1 MKIMMSKFAVFCYF
15 FAVAFIVIWIWAST
29 SEYPTKNDATSK
41 LPLDFSVPL
50 LLSPSI
56 ALTMYISFQIME
68 SLRKKKNL
76 KLFSFP
82 IITAYALAVSVLP
95 FVYMFG
101 FIVGGT
107 YGAGGGAAVLSGLSW
122 IFEWLNPDMAAI
134 IISDFGKEI
143 ALLIGATLGISIV
156 SLALLLPIL
165 FFGYFVGKGIVLLGE
180 RAIVMSNFTHSRAL
194 VFILQIA
201 FLGTIF
207 GVYVFFLSKFT
218 W

>member
-1 MKIMMSKFAVFCYF
+1 MSDVTGERTLGYLPF
-15 FAVAFIVIWIWAST
+15 F
-29 SEYPTKNDATSK
+29 
-41 LPLDFSVPL
+41 
-50 LLSPSI
+50 LSPSI

-82 IITAYALAVSVLP
+82 IITAYVLAVSTLP
-95 FVYMFG
+95 FVYMIG
-101 FIVGGT
+101 FVVGGMIGV
-107 YGAGGGAAVLSGLSW
+107 YSIMVVVQSGLSW

-134 IISDFGKEI
+134 TIAVFGKSV
-143 ALLIGATLGISIV
+143 AVYIGVTLGTSIV
-156 SLALLLPIL
+156 LLAILLPIL

-180 RAIVMSNFTHSRAL
+180 RAIMMSNFTHSRTL
-194 VFILQIA
+194 VFILQFA

-207 GVYVFFLSKFT
+207 GVYIFFLSKFT